1 MITAKHSKQNVADN
15 TFSTVVVWKWN
26 NTDLRRQNMECRYR
40 SPCSTQKFPVDTSA
54 RTRYIPFHFLARGRN
69 LIGNMKPSGN
79 GQ

>member
-1 MITAKHSKQNVADN
+1 MPFLLSAHVNETWFFHFQP
-15 TFSTVVVWKWN
+15 
-26 NTDLRRQNMECRYR
+26 DLRRQNMECRYR